1 MATSTARTDRCQTG
15 GTEADPARASDHASL
30 FVRVDRL
37 VLWSFPLRR
46 ARGDLYGIHGSKVSR
61 LTPTPWRPDLVLIGR
76 LALGRSLDGI
86 YKKHGAVPID
96 IVGKISEAVLR
107 GLTYLYDEH
116 RIMHRGQSDSALPMS
131 AILCTS

>member
-1 MATSTARTDRCQTG
+1 M
-15 GTEADPARASDHASL
+15 
-30 FVRVDRL
+30 
-37 VLWSFPLRR
+37 
-46 ARGDLYGIHGSKVSR
+46 
-61 LTPTPWRPDLVLIGR
+61 TPTPGSSDLVLIGR
-76 LALGRSLDGI
+76 LGLDRSLDGI

-131 AILCTS
+131 AILFIS